1 MKHLNKVGKE
11 SEQRRE
17 LRRSK
22 NSSVRKEWV
31 RFGYEYMLNPIFRKQ
46 GCEKKNL

>member
-17 LRRSK
+17 LRRS
-22 NSSVRKEWV
+22 E
-31 RFGYEYMLNPIFRKQ
+31 KQ
-46 GCEKKNL
+46 QCKKGMG